1 MWLQIVA
8 LLLVSGYFPATHSQ
22 APSEDAAMDL
32 DGLSNATNAADSY
45 SEWSQWSRCIDCLQ
59 RRMKTC
65 IHISC
70 HNSRMYEERECQKK
84 RCKRKRKKLIS
95 FHVLHLNTSS
105 SYLKKQAPSEIWSR
119 WTKWSEC
126 SPDCR
131 TYRVRRCKK
140 PGRCKKQV
148 QTQAAYCYHERTR
161 CEEWVL
167 GQVEAKQR
175 RNSLD
180 SRKYQ
185 YTYHNNQYITRESK
199 TRADKCGVTFSKPQM
214 LRIIGGTEAEKFKWP
229 WHVAILNQFNEVF
242 CGGTLIASRWVL
254 TASHCIRKQLRV
266 RLNAHDLRSR
276 HGDDI
281 EMGVYKMFAHPRFE
295 MKTVD
300 NDIALLMLPRQ
311 VRVPVACLPN
321 KKPKAGQICSV
332 MGWGKVQT
340 TDLYGV
346 PVLHEA
352 KLPLVTHKTC
362 KRAYKEFL
370 ISGNMMCA
378 GWKSGKAD
386 TCAGD
391 SGGGLMCPNQKPSKL
406 VYRVLYVAAC
416 KALLVLGT
424 AVAARTSLESTQPS
438 TTTTAGFAT

>member
-1 MWLQIVA
+1 
-8 LLLVSGYFPATHSQ
+8 
-22 APSEDAAMDL
+22 MDL
-32 DGLSNATNAADSY
+32 DGLSNATNAG
-45 SEWSQWSRCIDCLQ
+45 
-59 RRMKTC
+59 
-65 IHISC
+65 
-70 HNSRMYEERECQKK
+70 KK
-84 RCKRKRKKLIS
+84 HTFPL
-95 FHVLHLNTSS
+95 SS
-105 SYLKKQAPSEIWSR
+105 SRVVAMEPLHRLPAATHEDVHPHQLPQF
-119 WTKWSEC
+119 
-126 SPDCR
+126 PH
-131 TYRVRRCKK
+131 VRRTRVPKEALQAK
-140 PGRCKKQV
+140 TEETDLIPRAPPEHEQQLLEEAGALRDLEPLDQV
-148 QTQAAYCYHERTR
+148 VGVFARLPHLQGTQMQKA
-161 CEEWVL
+161 
-167 GQVEAKQR
+167 GQMQET
-175 RNSLD
+175 D

-352 KLPLVTHKTC
+352 K
-362 KRAYKEFL
+362 
-370 ISGNMMCA
+370 
-378 GWKSGKAD
+378 
-386 TCAGD
+386 
-391 SGGGLMCPNQKPSKL
+391 
-406 VYRVLYVAAC
+406 
-416 KALLVLGT
+416 
-424 AVAARTSLESTQPS
+424 
-438 TTTTAGFAT
+438 